1 MAKQTKSKKSTPVKS
16 GSGASKSGSL
26 VKKSAPASRDES
38 EDMTMLQ
45 KLTVDSL
52 KDIYYAEKQLL
63 KTLPKLNKAAT
74 SPELKQVFQ
83 NHVTVTQQQVSRLEQ
98 VFEMMGKKAQAK
110 KCEAMEGLIK
120 ESESI
125 IEDTEAGTKTR
136 DVGLIMAA
144 QKVEHYE
151 IATYGGLV
159 QIAKTMGK
167 NDIAE
172 ILAQTLAEEKEADH
186 LLTDIAENNINMQ
199 AQQEGN
205 EEDMEKTEK
214 SNNTV
219 AE

>member
-1 MAKQTKSKKSTPVKS
+1 MAKQTTS
-16 GSGASKSGSL
+16 
-26 VKKSAPASRDES
+26 KKSAPAKSGSAVSKSGSPVKKVAPAPKDED

-45 KLTVDSL
+45 KFTVDSL
-52 KDIYYAEKQLL
+52 RDIYYAEKQLL

-83 NHVTVTQQQVSRLEQ
+83 NHITVTQEQISRLEQ
-98 VFEMMGKKAQAK
+98 VFEMMDKKAQGK

-159 QIAKTMGK
+159 QIAKIMGK
-167 NDIAE
+167 NDVAD
-172 ILAQTLAEEKEADH
+172 ILAQTLAEEKEADQ
-186 LLTDIAENNINMQ
+186 LLTDVAQNNINMQ
-199 AQQEGN
+199 AQQEDG
-205 EEDMEKTEK
+205 EEDMEKAEE
-214 SNNTV
+214 SSDTV
-219 AE
+219 VK

>member
-1 MAKQTKSKKSTPVKS
+1 MAKQTKSKKSAPAKS
-16 GSGASKSGSL
+16 ASAPSKSGSPA
-26 VKKSAPASRDES
+26 KKSAPAPRDEN

-45 KLTVDSL
+45 KFTVDSL

-83 NHVTVTQQQVSRLEQ
+83 NHITVTQQQVSRLEQ
-98 VFEMMGKKAQAK
+98 VFELMGKKAQGK

-136 DVGLIMAA
+136 DVGLIVAA

-172 ILAQTLAEEKEADH
+172 ILAQTLAEEKEADQ
-186 LLTDIAENNINMQ
+186 LLTDVAENNINMQ
-199 AQQEGN
+199 AQQEES
-205 EEDMEKTEK
+205 EEGMNKTED
-214 SNNTV
+214 SDDTV
-219 AE
+219 AG

>member
-1 MAKQTKSKKSTPVKS
+1 MAKQTKSKKSAPSKS
-16 GSGASKSGSL
+16 VSAASKSGSPA
-26 VKKSAPASRDES
+26 KKSAPAPRDEN

-45 KLTVDSL
+45 KFTVDSL

-98 VFEMMGKKAQAK
+98 VFEMMGKKAQGK

-136 DVGLIMAA
+136 DVGLIVAA

-172 ILAQTLAEEKEADH
+172 ILAQTLAEEKEADQ
-186 LLTDIAENNINMQ
+186 LLTDVAENNINMQ
-199 AQQEGN
+199 AQQEES
-205 EEDMEKTEK
+205 EEDTNETEESDNK
-214 SNNTV
+214 V
-219 AE
+219 AQ

>member
-1 MAKQTKSKKSTPVKS
+1 MAKQTKSVKS
-16 GSGASKSGSL
+16 APAKSASSASKSGSPA
-26 VKKSAPASRDES
+26 KKPAPVPRDEN

-63 KTLPKLNKAAT
+63 KTLPRLNKAAT

-83 NHVTVTQQQVSRLEQ
+83 NHITVTQQQVSRLEQ
-98 VFEMMGKKAQAK
+98 VFEMMGKKAQGK

-151 IATYGGLV
+151 IATYGALV

-172 ILAQTLAEEKEADH
+172 ILSQTLAEEKEADQ
-186 LLTDIAENNINMQ
+186 LLTDVAENNINMQ
-199 AQQEGN
+199 AQQEES
-205 EEDMEKTEK
+205 EEDMNKTEG
-214 SNNTV
+214 
-219 AE
+219 